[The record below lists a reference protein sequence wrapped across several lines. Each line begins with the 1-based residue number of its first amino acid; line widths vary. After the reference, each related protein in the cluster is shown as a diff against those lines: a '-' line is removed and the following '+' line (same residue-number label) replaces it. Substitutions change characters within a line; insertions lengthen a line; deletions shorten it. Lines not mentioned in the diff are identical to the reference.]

1 MAFEADY
8 SDFATPTDFDDD
20 AGSPADYGLTQDD
33 FDFASAM
40 GRSSA
45 TGGSDADRQAIANY
59 LAQPQVGRTRSNI
72 IDSPFYD
79 PEFASAFNISRGLN
93 PGGIQSLI
101 STPTYLQPQLTG
113 QRVDKRGEPVRYYS
127 PVERFMQE
135 TLPPV
140 IESIR
145 NVSPTGIITNLIDRG
160 LDVYNKGKEVIK
172 DAFEPE
178 KKTDVGIM
186 ENMDRAGLTDAGRA
200 ILAGMQNTNRNLPPV
215 TTAFNLRD
223 VLTSPGMINRGL
235 DFVQPYLQQ
244 VVPQGVDVDT
254 KPVIDREKG
263 TVTPQIQFRIPIE
276 DNTLGLGGLF
286 RNLG

>member
-1 MAFEADY
+1 MAFGDP
-8 SDFATPTDFDDD
+8 SVTDFDDD
-20 AGSPADYGLTQDD
+20 AGSPEDYGLTQSD

-40 GRSSA
+40 GRTSA

-59 LAQPQVGRTRSNI
+59 LAQPQVGRKRTNI
-72 IDSPFYD
+72 PGTSYYD
-79 PEFASAFNISRGLN
+79 PDFAAALKISRGLN
-93 PGGIQSLI
+93 PGGIQSLLR
-101 STPTYLQPQLTG
+101 TPTYLQPQLTG
-113 QRVDKRGEPVRYYS
+113 QKVDARGEEVRYYS
-127 PVERFMQE
+127 PVERYMQE
-135 TLPPV
+135 TLPPI
-140 IESIR
+140 IEGIR
-145 NVSPTGIITNLIDRG
+145 NVSPTGIITNLINRG

-186 ENMDRAGLTDAGRA
+186 ENMDRAELTDAGRA

-244 VVPQGVDVDT
+244 AVPQGVNVDT
-254 KPVIDREKG
+254 TPLINLEEG
-263 TVTPQIQFRIPIE
+263 TMSPQIQFRVPIE
-276 DNTLGLGGLF
+276 DNTLGLGSLF
-286 RNLG
+286 NLG